1 MQKSLLA
8 AMLGVTLVMPFA
20 AHAEGSYVGVNIGEA
35 KYQDIPVLGGDKSG
49 TVVGLT
55 YGVNIN
61 PSFDIEL
68 GYLHHG
74 SAKQTVAP
82 VTLKLET
89 QSVYLAAV
97 GKLPVT
103 DGFSVFAKGGV
114 SVNHSKATATDS
126 SDPTLSGSD
135 SNTKA
140 GIIVGVGAS
149 YQFTKDWSGIVEYS
163 YFDKPSDGN
172 FKLSNWSVG
181 ARYHF

>member
-1 MQKSLLA
+1 MPKSLLA
-8 AMLGVTLVMPFA
+8 ALLGAALVVPLA
-20 AHAEGSYVGVNIGEA
+20 AHAEGSYVGINVGES
-35 KYQDIPVLGGDKSG
+35 KYQDFPVVGGDQSK

-61 PSFDIEL
+61 PNFDIEL

-74 SAKQTVAP
+74 SASRTDTATAT
-82 VTLKLET
+82 TLKLTT
-89 QSVYLAAV
+89 QSLYLAAV

-103 DGFSVFAKGGV
+103 DGLSAYAKGGL
-114 SVNHSKATATDS
+114 SVNYNKATAS
-126 SDPTLSGSD
+126 STLGSAD
-135 SNTKA
+135 DTNTKA

-149 YQFTKDWSGIVEYS
+149 YQFTKEWSGIVEYA

>member
-8 AMLGVTLVMPFA
+8 ALLGVALILPFA
-20 AHAEGSYVGVNIGEA
+20 AHAEGSYVGVNVGEST
-35 KYQDIPVLGGDKSG
+35 YQDIPVLGGDKSA

-55 YGVNIN
+55 YGVNMN
-61 PSFDIEL
+61 PNFDIEL

-74 SAKQTVAP
+74 SAKKTVSP
-82 VTLKLET
+82 TTLKLET
-89 QSVYLAAV
+89 QSVYLAAI

-103 DGFSVFAKGGV
+103 DGFSVYAKGGV
-114 SVNHSKATATDS
+114 SVNYSKGTA
-126 SDPTLSGSD
+126 SDPLGSESD
-135 SNTKA
+135 SKTKA

-149 YQFTKDWSGIVEYS
+149 YQFTKEWSGIVEYS
-163 YFDKPSDGN
+163 YFDKPSDGD